1 VRCGEVRKWFGA
13 YWDDDTTQA
22 EREWLDAHL
31 GACAACRR
39 EYEELARVL
48 EWTTSLPRVEAS
60 PDLVERT
67 LARARRA
74 ATAGDRVPTGSVPW
88 VPVTA
93 AAALLIV
100 VGTLISPWLPMRTR
114 SREVGQD
121 APTAVREPV
130 LVGPSQ
136 VAQPKLPATE
146 PGAGPMATIPDSL
159 FDHSEDVE
167 FILDPVTLR
176 RDRATIT
183 RPPAGPKAE
192 QAIITF

>member
-1 VRCGEVRKWFGA
+1 MSCREVRRLFGA

-31 GACAACRR
+31 SSCASCRR

-48 EWTTSLPRVEAS
+48 EWTTTLPRVEAS

-74 ATAGDRVPTGSVPW
+74 ATAADRIPRPSVAW

-93 AAALLIV
+93 MGVLLLIA
-100 VGTLISPWLPMRTR
+100 GILISPWIGWGPR
-114 SREVGQD
+114 SRIQSQVAD
-121 APTAVREPV
+121 RTVVREPV
-130 LVGPSQ
+130 LVPTPTLVGQ
-136 VAQPKLPATE
+136 ARTPA
-146 PGAGPMATIPDSL
+146 AGPVAAVPDSL
-159 FDHSEDVE
+159 FDHAEDVE
-167 FILDPVTLR
+167 FILDPVTLKR
-176 RDRATIT
+176 GRATVT
-183 RPPAGPKAE
+183 RAPRTPQGG